1 MCNNYMGI
9 EFSLRR
15 FNFTLSSVLMVR
27 NKALEDERIKLASI
41 LKVYNNKKEALN
53 DLYSEVETIKTEINK
68 NLEND
73 CFNPQ
78 IISNYN
84 SYLYKLSQDIE
95 ALKEVLL
102 KIEQDI
108 KNQQNVLKEAYIKVK
123 SLEKLKEKQKEQYI
137 KEQQYEE
144 IKELDDIVNSRTI
157 A

>member
-1 MCNNYMGI
+1 M
-9 EFSLRR
+9 RR
-15 FNFTLSSVLMVR
+15 FKFTLESVLVVR

-41 LKVYNNKKEALN
+41 LRVYNNQKEAL
-53 DLYSEVETIKTEINK
+53 DKLFSEVETIKSEINK
-68 NLEND
+68 SFENND
-73 CFNPQ
+73 FNPQ

-95 ALKEVLL
+95 AQKEVLS

-108 KNQQNVLKEAYIKVK
+108 EKQQEVLKDAYIKVK
-123 SLEKLKEKQKEQYI
+123 SLEVLKDKQKEQYL

>member
-1 MCNNYMGI
+1 M
-9 EFSLRR
+9 RR
-15 FNFTLSSVLMVR
+15 FKFTLESVLVVR

-41 LKVYNNKKEALN
+41 LRVYNNQKEALN
-53 DLYSEVETIKTEINK
+53 KLFSEVETIKSEINK
-68 NLEND
+68 SFENND
-73 CFNPQ
+73 FNPQ

-95 ALKEVLL
+95 AQKEVLS

-108 KNQQNVLKEAYIKVK
+108 EKQQEVLKDAYIKVK
-123 SLEKLKEKQKEQYI
+123 SLEVLKDKQKEQYL

-144 IKELDDIVNSRTI
+144 NKELDDIVNSRTI

>member
-1 MCNNYMGI
+1 MGI

-15 FNFTLSSVLMVR
+15 FKFTLESVLTVR

-41 LKVYNNKKEALN
+41 LRTYNNQKEAL
-53 DLYSEVETIKTEINK
+53 DKLFSEIETIKSEINK
-68 NLEND
+68 TFENND
-73 CFNPQ
+73 FNPQ

-84 SYLYKLSQDIE
+84 SYLYKLSQNIE
-95 ALKEVLL
+95 AQKEVLS

-108 KNQQNVLKEAYIKVK
+108 LLQQEVLKQAYIKVK
-123 SLEKLKEKQKEQYI
+123 SLEVLKDKQKEQYL

>member
-1 MCNNYMGI
+1 MGI

-15 FNFTLSSVLMVR
+15 FKFTLESVLVVR

-41 LKVYNNKKEALN
+41 LRVYNNQKEALN
-53 DLYSEVETIKTEINK
+53 KLFSEVETIKSEINK
-68 NLEND
+68 SFENND
-73 CFNPQ
+73 FNPQ

-95 ALKEVLL
+95 AQKEVLS

-108 KNQQNVLKEAYIKVK
+108 EKQQEVLKDAYIKVK
-123 SLEKLKEKQKEQYI
+123 SLEVLKDKQKEQYL

>member
-1 MCNNYMGI
+1 MGI

-15 FNFTLSSVLMVR
+15 FKFTLESVLVVR

-41 LKVYNNKKEALN
+41 LRVYNNQKEAL
-53 DLYSEVETIKTEINK
+53 DKLFSEVETIKSEINK
-68 NLEND
+68 SFENND
-73 CFNPQ
+73 FNPQ

-95 ALKEVLL
+95 AQKEVLS

-108 KNQQNVLKEAYIKVK
+108 EKQQAVLKDAYIKVK
-123 SLEKLKEKQKEQYI
+123 SLEVLKDKQKEQYL

>member
-1 MCNNYMGI
+1 MGI

-15 FNFTLSSVLMVR
+15 FKFTLESVLVVR

-41 LKVYNNKKEALN
+41 LRVYNNQKEAL
-53 DLYSEVETIKTEINK
+53 DKLFSEVETIKSEINK
-68 NLEND
+68 SFGNND
-73 CFNPQ
+73 FNPQ

-95 ALKEVLL
+95 AQKEVLS

-108 KNQQNVLKEAYIKVK
+108 EKQQEVLKDAYIKVK
-123 SLEKLKEKQKEQYI
+123 SLEVLKDKQKEQYL

>member
-1 MCNNYMGI
+1 MGI

-15 FNFTLSSVLMVR
+15 FKFTLESVLVVR

-41 LKVYNNKKEALN
+41 LRVYNNQKEAL
-53 DLYSEVETIKTEINK
+53 DKLFSEVETIKSEINK
-68 NLEND
+68 SFENND
-73 CFNPQ
+73 FNPQ

-95 ALKEVLL
+95 AQKEVLS

-108 KNQQNVLKEAYIKVK
+108 EKQQEVLKDAYIKVK
-123 SLEKLKEKQKEQYI
+123 SLEVLKDKQKEQYL

>member
-1 MCNNYMGI
+1 MGI

-15 FNFTLSSVLMVR
+15 FKFTLESVLTVR
-27 NKALEDERIKLASI
+27 NKALKDERIKLASI
-41 LKVYNNKKEALN
+41 LETYNKQKEAL
-53 DLYSEVETIKTEINK
+53 DRLFSEIEAIKIEINK
-68 NLEND
+68 NFENND
-73 CFNPQ
+73 FNPQ

-95 ALKEVLL
+95 AQKRITEQIQKDIEQQQEVL
-102 KIEQDI
+102 
-108 KNQQNVLKEAYIKVK
+108 KNAYIKVK
-123 SLEKLKEKQKEQYI
+123 SLEILKEKQKEKYL

>member
-1 MCNNYMGI
+1 M
-9 EFSLRR
+9 RR
-15 FNFTLSSVLMVR
+15 FKFTLESVLVVR

-41 LKVYNNKKEALN
+41 LRVYNNQKEAL
-53 DLYSEVETIKTEINK
+53 DKLFSEVETIKSEINK
-68 NLEND
+68 SFENND
-73 CFNPQ
+73 FNPQ

-95 ALKEVLL
+95 AQKEVLS

-108 KNQQNVLKEAYIKVK
+108 EKQQAVLKDAYIKVK
-123 SLEKLKEKQKEQYI
+123 SLEVLKDKQKEQYL

>member
-1 MCNNYMGI
+1 MGI

-15 FNFTLSSVLMVR
+15 FKFTLESVLVVR

-41 LKVYNNKKEALN
+41 LRVYNNQKEAL
-53 DLYSEVETIKTEINK
+53 DKLFSEAETIKSEINK
-68 NLEND
+68 SFENND
-73 CFNPQ
+73 FNPQ

-95 ALKEVLL
+95 AQKEVLS

-108 KNQQNVLKEAYIKVK
+108 EKQQKVLKDAYIKVK
-123 SLEKLKEKQKEQYI
+123 SLEILKDKQKEQYL

>member
-1 MCNNYMGI
+1 M
-9 EFSLRR
+9 RR
-15 FNFTLSSVLMVR
+15 FKFTLESVLVVR

-41 LKVYNNKKEALN
+41 LRVYNNQKEALN
-53 DLYSEVETIKTEINK
+53 KLFSEVETIKSEINK
-68 NLEND
+68 SFENND
-73 CFNPQ
+73 FNPQ

-95 ALKEVLL
+95 AQKEVLS

-108 KNQQNVLKEAYIKVK
+108 EKQQEVLKDAYIKVK
-123 SLEKLKEKQKEQYI
+123 SLEVLKDKQKEQYL